1 MNLALCFQSISIFRR
16 PQRDSARLVFQIAP
30 NSPSGSTGKF
40 NLSRVKSAWLCL
52 LLGGL
57 ACSGIEHAVL
67 MAEEPESVT
76 ESFGLLAHWPF
87 DEDYSSTVN
96 NELYQ
101 GKPVGGDF
109 IRIAKDRSTVKIGN
123 GALRLDS
130 GPRSGDKTYV
140 SIRNPLF
147 GLHNSDVFTVVAW
160 YRYDD
165 LSGDGSDVRNF
176 VWESTPA
183 YSLAF
188 GLRLEQGQRDAEWWF
203 QTASHSTISDGT
215 GPKIDANKWQHA
227 AMVWNRDQGHAR
239 FYHNGLLRDD
249 IALPDGEEL
258 EEMTGFHIGN
268 HRGGDGARDWDG
280 YIDDVGVYDLELT
293 PRQIRAL
300 AEGTDNGGAV
310 HAGNI
315 LERVPEPTVQ
325 TVIQRPKDFEP
336 PLPLWNGLQSQG
348 PLVGHV
354 SDRSA
359 IIWARVPF
367 AGSYD
372 LEVRIHGDEVPAQ
385 RVQAVARE
393 TEDWCLRWEINGLK
407 ANSKYQ
413 YRIQRD
419 SETLWQG
426 ESFYFHTAPA
436 PDLPAQVTLVFGS
449 CASSE
454 TSSIWTRIRDE
465 GADGV
470 VLLGDTPY
478 IDVTDLDRVRDAY
491 RRLSSVPPLAETFR
505 SIPFWGTWD
514 DHDFGRNDSD
524 GTLPGKEHSRHG
536 FVNYRP
542 NLTFGHDDQGI
553 YTKFRYGPVEVFLL
567 DTRWFSRTEASWA
580 DPEKPTL
587 LGKRQWEWL
596 KAGLL
601 ASDASFKILACGMIW
616 DDKKNSESDDWG
628 TYMHERQALQSW
640 LGDNQIEGVV
650 LMGGDIHVSRLLK
663 YDTVEQVG
671 YPLYQFISSPMHGSV
686 IPSLNV
692 PHPALIQSAEEPFV
706 FLKLSVDSTVTP
718 AKLEAVWMNRDGK
731 TIFDV
736 HIDRDEL
743 SRSN

>member
-1 MNLALCFQSISIFRR
+1 LA
-16 PQRDSARLVFQIAP
+16 FQINP
-30 NSPSGSTGKF
+30 NSRSGFIGRFK
-40 NLSRVKSAWLCL
+40 LSNAKSAWLGI

-57 ACSGIEHAVL
+57 ASSGIEHTKL
-67 MAEEPESVT
+67 RAEEPDSVS
-76 ESFGLLAHWPF
+76 EGFGLLAHWPF

-96 NELYQ
+96 NDLYQ

-109 IRIAKDRSTVKIGN
+109 VRIAKDRSAVKVGK

-147 GLHNSDVFTVVAW
+147 GYHNADVFTVVAW
-160 YRYDD
+160 HRYDD
-165 LSGDGSDVRNF
+165 LSGDGSDARNF
-176 VWESTPA
+176 VWESTPGF
-183 YSLAF
+183 SLAF
-188 GLRLEQGQRDAEWWF
+188 GLRVEQGQRDAEWWF
-203 QTASHSTISDGT
+203 QTASHSTFSDGT
-215 GPKIDANKWQHA
+215 GPRIDAKKWHHA
-227 AMVWNRDQGHAR
+227 AMVWNKAR
-239 FYHNGLLRDD
+239 GRAKFYHDGLLRDD
-249 IALPDGEEL
+249 IALPEGEEL

-268 HRGGDGARDWDG
+268 HRGGDGSRDWDG

-293 PRQIRAL
+293 PKQIRAL
-300 AEGTDNGGAV
+300 AQGTYGGGAV
-310 HAGNI
+310 HVGNV
-315 LERVPEPTVQ
+315 LQRVREPAAQ
-325 TVIQRPKDFEP
+325 AVIQRPKDLEP
-336 PLPLWNGLQSQG
+336 PLPIWNGLQSQG

-354 SDRSA
+354 SDHSA
-359 IIWARVPF
+359 IIWARVPI
-367 AGSYD
+367 AGSYE
-372 LEVRIHGDEVPAQ
+372 LEVRKPGDGARAQ
-385 RVQAVARE
+385 SARAVARE
-393 TEDWCLRWEINGLK
+393 AEDWCLRWEISGLK

-413 YRIQRD
+413 YSIRRD

-426 ESFYFHTAPA
+426 EAFYFQTAPP
-436 PDLPAQVTLVFGS
+436 PDLPVQVTLVFGS
-449 CASSE
+449 CASSDA
-454 TSSIWTRIRDE
+454 SSIWTRIRDE

-491 RRLSSVPPLAETFR
+491 RRFLSVPPLAETFR

-536 FVNYRP
+536 FVNYHP
-542 NLTFGHDDQGI
+542 NPTFGHDGQGI

-567 DTRWFSRTEASWA
+567 DTRWFARTEPSWA
-580 DPEKPTL
+580 DPDKPTL

-596 KAGLL
+596 QAGLA
-601 ASDASFKILACGMIW
+601 ASDAPFKILACGMIW

-640 LGDNQIEGVV
+640 LGDNRIEGVV

-671 YPLYQFISSPMHGSV
+671 YPLYQFITSPMHGSV

-692 PHPALIQSAEEPFV
+692 PHPALLHSAEEPFV
-706 FLKLSVDSTVTP
+706 FLKLSVDTTVTP
-718 AKLEAVWMNRDGK
+718 ATLKGVWMNRDGK
-731 TIFDV
+731 VFIEV
-736 HIDRDEL
+736 NLDRDEL